1 MRFLDDFYIFCQVVE
16 HGSMKK
22 ASEQLDVPLS
32 TISRRVNSLEEL
44 VGTQLFIRSKTSL
57 TPSNE
62 GKRYYQRLS
71 PHYQSL
77 AEEIDNLRKD
87 EQDVSGKVS
96 IDCTPFVYDYFLK
109 HKIVELVHQ
118 YPRLKLKFIPASD
131 TSVIDPDADIAIL
144 TGDLPDSNLVAKKL
158 YEFGVKVVVSKQYAQ
173 QHGVVT
179 DINELKN
186 HPFVGHLKNYQ
197 LAGYNQQR
205 QQLETV
211 HLFPKVVLTE
221 AQAVLEMVSHGVGF
235 CFTSEYF
242 VERQLKD
249 GSLVEWLPGYDFG
262 KRAVSVAYRHRT
274 LKSNAQQVVLDAISE
289 AFQSH
294 RV

>member
-32 TISRRVNSLEEL
+32 TISRRVTSLEEL

-109 HKIVELVHQ
+109 HKIIELVQQ

-131 TSVIDPDADIAIL
+131 TSVIDLTPTLPSSLAIYQ
-144 TGDLPDSNLVAKKL
+144 TVISWRKSCMSSG
-158 YEFGVKVVVSKQYAQ
+158 
-173 QHGVVT
+173 
-179 DINELKN
+179 LK
-186 HPFVGHLKNYQ
+186 
-197 LAGYNQQR
+197 
-205 QQLETV
+205 
-211 HLFPKVVLTE
+211 
-221 AQAVLEMVSHGVGF
+221 
-235 CFTSEYF
+235 
-242 VERQLKD
+242 
-249 GSLVEWLPGYDFG
+249 WL
-262 KRAVSVAYRHRT
+262 
-274 LKSNAQQVVLDAISE
+274 
-289 AFQSH
+289 FQSNMH
-294 RV
+294 SSMVWLQTSMS